1 MAMNHNLHSR
11 DPHDPYYDPRDPCYD
26 SEHTPNSSLI
36 LATIRALGYLVYI
49 LLSVIALAL
58 FTALLFSL
66 NASAQ
71 DIPLARTVGR
81 VVVTHCYMQNPAT
94 PVVIVRESAED
105 ASTADDLLGPTPFA
119 EVEVDADPP
128 TPDVGCRVIDSHVQ
142 PAQISGTLMT
152 WLVDGRVDQVMY
164 TVSIDDG
171 ANRYRFADWASAI
184 DWTPN
189 GARYTVASSLLLDE
203 QGGAL
208 EYDVTFLRRAPMDYR
223 TWVEGFGEAILPVY
237 DPVTIINFHRVTP
250 DGFISVIADYRD

>member
-1 MAMNHNLHSR
+1 MAMNPNN
-11 DPHDPYYDPRDPCYD
+11 DHDD
-26 SEHTPNSSLI
+26 SLGGTQRASDTQR
-36 LATIRALGYLVYI
+36 LAKTAKTLGYLIYG
-49 LLSVIALAL
+49 LLCVIALAL
-58 FTALLFSL
+58 FTALLFSPSS
-66 NASAQ
+66 SAQ

-105 ASTADDLLGPTPFA
+105 AYADDPLGPTPFA

-171 ANRYRFADWASAI
+171 ENRYRFADWASAI

-223 TWVEGFGEAILPVY
+223 TWVEGFGEAVLPVY
-237 DPVTIINFHRVTP
+237 DPVTIISFHRVTP